1 MSTLARNVGKVYH
14 LVLRGRV
21 SDLAKNTMDMT
32 KGTIWKQL
40 LIFAVPLFFGNLFQQ
55 MYNTVDSL
63 IVGNYVGSEALGA
76 VTSVGSAINTFIGFF
91 SGFATGAGVVVSHA
105 FGAKDYEEV
114 SDSVH
119 TILLST
125 VIISAVLSVLG
136 VSLSPQVIRFMNTPP
151 EIAPMA
157 IEYLRVYFMG
167 ILGLMLYNICS
178 GILRAVGDS
187 IKPLKILIFSSFLN
201 IILDLIFVVKFNMGV
216 RGVAVAT
223 IISQFTSDILLLAI
237 LYRSNECYQF
247 RFGKLRNASLRILG
261 KVMKIGFPAG
271 LQMSII
277 SLSNVFVISYINAF
291 GALCTSGFGIYCR
304 INGVLN
310 LPFEV
315 MSMAI
320 TTFTGQNAG
329 AGKPERIKK
338 AFRFAIFY
346 VMVMSAIE
354 LSIIFLFGSNM
365 ARLFNQNP
373 EVVRYADL
381 FLKVIVLLHFIC
393 SINAS
398 MAGVMRGIGR
408 AYIPMYMMLFCYV
421 VMRQAYLFVM
431 SRIWNTPVMVGFS
444 FSFGWICC
452 FVMMG
457 LYFRHS
463 HWEDEVRK
471 NAIGKTE
478 EREE

>member
-1 MSTLARNVGKVYH
+1 MRRS
-14 LVLRGRV
+14 
-21 SDLAKNTMDMT
+21 SIDMT
-32 KGTIWKQL
+32 EGKIGKQL
-40 LIFAVPLFFGNLFQQ
+40 LMFAIPLMFGNLFQQ

-105 FGAKDYEEV
+105 FGAKDYKEV

-119 TILLST
+119 TIIAFT
-125 VIISAVLSVLG
+125 VIISAVLSILG
-136 VSLSPQVIRFMNTPP
+136 VTLSPAVIRFMKTPP

-157 IEYLRVYFMG
+157 VDYLRVYFMG

-187 IKPLKILIFSSFLN
+187 FKPLLILIFSSCLN
-201 IILDLIFVVKFNMGV
+201 ILLDLQFVVKYGMGV
-216 RGVAVAT
+216 KGVAIAT
-223 IISQFTSDILLLAI
+223 IISQFTSDILLLII

-247 RFGKLRNASLRILG
+247 RFSKLRNASLKILG

-271 LQMSII
+271 FQMSVI
-277 SLSNVFVISYINAF
+277 SFSNVFVISYINSF
-291 GALCTSGFGIYCR
+291 GALCTSGFGIYSR

-310 LPFEV
+310 LPFDV

-320 TTFTGQNAG
+320 TTFSGQNAG
-329 AGKPERIKK
+329 AGKPGRIKK
-338 AFRFAIFY
+338 AFKIAIAY
-346 VMVMSAIE
+346 IMVMSAME
-354 LSIIFLFGSNM
+354 LTIIFLFAPDM
-365 ARLFNQNP
+365 AMLFNREA
-373 EVVRYADL
+373 EVVEYASL

-393 SINAS
+393 SINAV
-398 MAGVMRGIGR
+398 MAGVLRGIGR
-408 AYIPMYMMLFCYV
+408 AFVPMYMMMFCYV
-421 VMRQAYLFVM
+421 VLRQGYLYVM
-431 SRIWNTPVMVGFS
+431 SRIWNTPTMVGFS

-452 FVMMG
+452 FVMMAI
-457 LYFRHS
+457 YFRHS
-463 HWEDEVRK
+463 HWEDDVRK
-471 NAIGKTE
+471 NSVGKTA